1 MKKVYWPDV
10 FHLRKNIGLFES
22 FNRDKKAVFKAFKA
36 EYYLI
41 V

>member
-1 MKKVYWPDV
+1 MKRVYWVRCFP
-10 FHLRKNIGLFES
+10 FEKNIGLFES
-22 FNRDKKAVFKAFKA
+22 LNHDEKVVFKAFKA

>member
-22 FNRDKKAVFKAFKA
+22 FNHDKKLFLKHLKQN
-36 EYYLI
+36 I
-41 V
+41 I